1 MSIVAVHGPT
11 MTGQVNLPPGAVTVS
26 LAGLKGD
33 AVYGDTGTGPPNN
46 GAAANDP
53 AYPANYRVRLADG
66 TYATWNGTAWVAYTP
81 QVLP

>member
-11 MTGQVNLPPGAVTVS
+11 MLGMVALPPGAVTVS

-53 AYPANYRVRLADG
+53 AWPPSNKVRLGDG
-66 TYATWNGTAWVAYTP
+66 SYATWNGTNWVVYTP
-81 QVLP
+81 